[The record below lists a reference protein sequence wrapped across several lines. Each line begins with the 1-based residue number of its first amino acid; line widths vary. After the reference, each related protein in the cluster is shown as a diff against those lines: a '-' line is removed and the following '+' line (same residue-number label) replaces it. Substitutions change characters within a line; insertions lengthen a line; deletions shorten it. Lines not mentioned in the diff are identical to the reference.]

1 MKLVMAVSRDGFV
14 SRGPNDDMSWLGPFD
29 KAAFRIIT
37 GVGGNVATSRRTA
50 RLMPETLKGRT
61 IHTLSSQEA
70 QIDGCVGHTS
80 KAWGSLGL
88 FQKVFGE
95 TGWLIGGLTL
105 ALAASEEG
113 WLSEI
118 HLCRSDRMCWEGTP
132 FNKDLMDLSPRL
144 SYRMKTRIGDT
155 TVEVYR

>member
-14 SRGPNDDMSWLGPFD
+14 SRRPTDDMSWLGPFD

-50 RLMPETLKGRT
+50 RLMPSVLQGRKL
-61 IHTLSSQEA
+61 HTLSRE
-70 QIDGCVGHTS
+70 GGPGTGLTGRTGTT
-80 KAWGSLGL
+80 AWGSLRQFQGL
-88 FQKVFGE
+88 FGE
-95 TGWLIGGLTL
+95 GGWLIGGLTL
-105 ALAASEEG
+105 ALAAAESR

-132 FNKDLMDLSPRL
+132 FGKDLLSLSRL
-144 SYRMKTRIGDT
+144 TYRMKTRVGDT